1 MSDIVQLDG
10 GGSLS
15 TSSTSDFNDVSEIS
29 DFSDYS
35 SSDEDVNSSPIQ
47 VTCNSPQDTHYTM
60 TEPPVWFEAYIP
72 RPANLPCTR
81 RTVRRDNKYEK
92 CGMLPSV
99 SVANVRSFFS
109 KARNFVHDIKM
120 RSLSLSLV
128 SETWEKKSKK
138 KHRSERMLQMEGM
151 KLISTPRPSG
161 KRGGGCGIIA
171 DLTHYT
177 LDQVDVPNPDNV
189 EMCWGILRP

>member
-15 TSSTSDFNDVSEIS
+15 TSSTSDSEMSDFSDICEIS
-29 DFSDYS
+29 DFSDYN
-35 SSDEDVNSSPIQ
+35 SSDEDCNSSSSQ
-47 VTCNSPQDTHYTM
+47 VTCNSPQDTHTTM
-60 TEPPVWFEAYIP
+60 AEPPVWFEAYTP

-99 SVANVRSFFS
+99 SVANVRSFFP
-109 KARNFVHDIKM
+109 KARNFVRDMKM

-128 SETWEKKSKK
+128 SETWEKKAKK
-138 KHRSERMLQMEGM
+138 KHRHESERMLHMEGM

-161 KRGGGCGIIA
+161 KEEEGVG
-171 DLTHYT
+171 
-177 LDQVDVPNPDNV
+177 
-189 EMCWGILRP
+189 